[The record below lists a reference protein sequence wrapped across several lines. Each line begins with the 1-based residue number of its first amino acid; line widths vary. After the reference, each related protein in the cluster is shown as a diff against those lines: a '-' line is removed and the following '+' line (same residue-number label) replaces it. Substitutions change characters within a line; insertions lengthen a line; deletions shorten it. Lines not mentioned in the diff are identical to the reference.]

1 MSRLLL
7 DTNLWSFLPATWPR
21 GRVFRLLLALVV
33 VTLLIAAPPSCQAQ
47 RTNTAPAPVGDAA
60 ITAVG
65 TAVVADATASDTDAE
80 GDAVSVTAVPTPTNG
95 TAVTTTD
102 STTTATAT
110 PSDSDDTDTA
120 TASITVGP
128 PTGLTATSEP
138 GQATLNWDDPSNS
151 AITGREYLYARIDNP
166 MAPDWAAYQGFG
178 GSVAVEGDT
187 MVVSAVEYDDYD
199 PGSGSVYVFTRQ
211 SGAWSQ
217 VAKLTASDGAARDL
231 FGFSTAVDGDTVV
244 VSAPG
249 DDDKG
254 PGSGSVYVFTRQSG
268 AWSQVAKL
276 TASDGAA
283 RDLFGFSTAVDGDT
297 VVVSAPG
304 DDDKGPISGSAY
316 VFVRQS
322 GTWSQVAKL
331 TASDAM
337 AGDGF
342 GEAVAV
348 DGDTVVV
355 GAPGDY
361 DKGSAYVFVKPEA
374 GWTTATETA
383 KLTASDGAAV
393 EVFGFSAAV
402 DGDTVV
408 VGATFDDAS
417 GAAYVYA
424 KPAVG
429 WDTATETAMLTP
441 SDGVAYDFSVLSVA
455 IDADTVVVSAL
466 WHDET
471 QTDTGAVYV
480 FFKPEA
486 GWTTA
491 TETVKVTSPHGEDGD
506 QLGVSVDV
514 DGDTV
519 VAGAIWDFDSS
530 PDWRT
535 VYVYTF
541 SEWTAIADSAA
552 GGTNADSYTAT
563 GLAEGVTYN
572 FWIRAADPYGV
583 SDASRPATV
592 SIAIRPPPVPTAT
605 AGPGEVTLNWDDQF
619 DSDITGHEYL
629 QAQFSKLTASDEA
642 ADDLFGQS
650 VAVDGDTMVVGA
662 SGDDHN
668 GSAYVFTRQSGTW
681 SQVAKLTAS
690 DEAADD
696 GFGYRVAIGGDTVV
710 VGAPWDDDN
719 GSGSGSAYVFTRHS
733 GSWSQVAKLTAS
745 DAVAD
750 AVFGSSVAVDGDTVV
765 VSARGDDDN
774 GEDSGSVYV
783 FTRQSGSWS
792 QKDKLIATDAAAGT
806 VFGISVAVDG
816 DTVVVGV
823 DEANEYDSST
833 GSAYVFTRLS
843 GTWSQVAKLTASSE
857 AIVDSFGYSVAVD
870 GDTVVV
876 GSPMEFYFDSLSG
889 SAYVFVKP
897 EEGWATAAPTA
908 KLTDSDPAADLGFGW
923 EVAIDGDTVV
933 VGTYWDDDNGTGSD
947 SAYVF
952 VKPAT
957 GWTTATETAKLTAPD
972 GAAGDYFGLLV
983 AVDADTVVVGAPW
996 DDDNGSGS
1004 GSAYVY
1010 RAISQ
1015 WTAIPDSAAGEAN
1028 ATSYTVTGLADG
1040 VEYSFWIREISTDG
1054 TSDASQAVTVKLP
1067 VR

>member
-1 MSRLLL
+1 M
-7 DTNLWSFLPATWPR
+7 
-21 GRVFRLLLALVV
+21 LLALVV
-33 VTLLIAAPPSCQAQ
+33 VMLLIAAPPSCQAQ
-47 RTNTAPAPVGDAA
+47 GTNTAPAPVGDAA

-254 PGSGSVYVFTRQSG
+254 P
-268 AWSQVAKL
+268 
-276 TASDGAA
+276 
-283 RDLFGFSTAVDGDT
+283 
-297 VVVSAPG
+297 
-304 DDDKGPISGSAY
+304 ISGSAY

-337 AGDGF
+337 AGEGF

-605 AGPGEVTLNWDDQF
+605 AGPGQVTLNWDDQF

-690 DEAADD
+690 
-696 GFGYRVAIGGDTVV
+696 
-710 VGAPWDDDN
+710 
-719 GSGSGSAYVFTRHS
+719 
-733 GSWSQVAKLTAS
+733 
-745 DAVAD
+745 
-750 AVFGSSVAVDGDTVV
+750 
-765 VSARGDDDN
+765 
-774 GEDSGSVYV
+774 
-783 FTRQSGSWS
+783 
-792 QKDKLIATDAAAGT
+792 
-806 VFGISVAVDG
+806 
-816 DTVVVGV
+816 
-823 DEANEYDSST
+823 
-833 GSAYVFTRLS
+833 
-843 GTWSQVAKLTASSE
+843 SE
-857 AIVDSFGYSVAVD
+857 AFVDSFGYSVAVD

-897 EEGWATAAPTA
+897 EEGWATATPTA
-908 KLTDSDPAADLGFGW
+908 KLTESDPAAGLGFGW

-1004 GSAYVY
+1004 GLAYVY

>member
-7 DTNLWSFLPATWPR
+7 DTGLWSFLPATWPR

-33 VTLLIAAPPSCQAQ
+33 VMLLIAAPPSCQAQ
-47 RTNTAPAPVGDAA
+47 GTNTAPAPVGDAA

-217 VAKLTASDGAARDL
+217 VAKLTASDGAA
-231 FGFSTAVDGDTVV
+231 G
-244 VSAPG
+244 
-249 DDDKG
+249 
-254 PGSGSVYVFTRQSG
+254 
-268 AWSQVAKL
+268 
-276 TASDGAA
+276 
-283 RDLFGFSTAVDGDT
+283 DLFGFSTAVDGDT

-441 SDGVAYDFSVLSVA
+441 SDGVAYDFSVISVA

-605 AGPGEVTLNWDDQF
+605 AGPGQVTLNWDDQF

-642 ADDLFGQS
+642 ADHLFGQS

-719 GSGSGSAYVFTRHS
+719 GSGSGSAYVFTRQS

-823 DEANEYDSST
+823 DEANEYDSLT
-833 GSAYVFTRLS
+833 GSAYVFTRQS

-897 EEGWATAAPTA
+897 EEGWATATPTA
-908 KLTDSDPAADLGFGW
+908 KLTESDPAAGLGFGW

-933 VGTYWDDDNGTGSD
+933 VGTYRDDDNGTGSD

-1004 GSAYVY
+1004 GLAYVY

>member
-199 PGSGSVYVFTRQ
+199 
-211 SGAWSQ
+211 
-217 VAKLTASDGAARDL
+217 
-231 FGFSTAVDGDTVV
+231 
-244 VSAPG
+244 
-249 DDDKG
+249 

>member
-7 DTNLWSFLPATWPR
+7 DTGLWSFLPATWPR

-33 VTLLIAAPPSCQAQ
+33 VMLLIAAPPSCQAQ
-47 RTNTAPAPVGDAA
+47 GTNTAPAPVGDAA

-217 VAKLTASDGAARDL
+217 VAKLTASDGAA
-231 FGFSTAVDGDTVV
+231 G
-244 VSAPG
+244 
-249 DDDKG
+249 
-254 PGSGSVYVFTRQSG
+254 
-268 AWSQVAKL
+268 
-276 TASDGAA
+276 
-283 RDLFGFSTAVDGDT
+283 DLFGFSTAVDGDT

-441 SDGVAYDFSVLSVA
+441 SDGVAYDFSVISVA

-605 AGPGEVTLNWDDQF
+605 AGPGQVTLNWDDQF

-642 ADDLFGQS
+642 ADHLFGQS

-823 DEANEYDSST
+823 DEANEYDSLT
-833 GSAYVFTRLS
+833 GSAYVFTRQS

-857 AIVDSFGYSVAVD
+857 AFVDSFGYSVAVD

-897 EEGWATAAPTA
+897 EEGWATATPTA
-908 KLTDSDPAADLGFGW
+908 KLTESDPAAGLGFGW

-933 VGTYWDDDNGTGSD
+933 VGTYRDDDNGTGSD

-1004 GSAYVY
+1004 GLAYVY